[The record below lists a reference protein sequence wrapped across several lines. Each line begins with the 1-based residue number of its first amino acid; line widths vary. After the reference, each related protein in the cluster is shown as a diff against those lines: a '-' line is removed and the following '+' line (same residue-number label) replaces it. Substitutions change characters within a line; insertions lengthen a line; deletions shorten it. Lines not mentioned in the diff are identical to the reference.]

1 MTITDAPRH
10 RDFIKNM
17 ISGTSPAD
25 CAVLI
30 VVPGVGEF
38 EAGIFKN
45 GQTVSMPL
53 WLPHRVWN
61 NELLVLT
68 KWIPLSYSVA
78 ESDTRKS

>member
-53 WLPHRVWN
+53 WLPHRVVN
-61 NELLVLT
+61 KMVILFHFVGVNKMDPTELLCG
-68 KWIPLSYSVA
+68 
-78 ESDTRKS
+78 RK